1 MNKEQLFWDWFKAN
15 EAKFFFLNQISDTDE
30 KDRILEEFLH
40 HLHKYCDQLFFE
52 IGGHPNDK
60 QDLIITAEG
69 NSALFDKVETLVN
82 QAPLLEY
89 WNLIALKPAIGNST
103 IEYNEIKLDPHTIY
117 FIPLSSNASKKI
129 GIRLYIED
137 YDPANLKDFL
147 TAAYLLLDNIL
158 GERSNALHIG
168 HLEIESL
175 NVHTKREELIE
186 LVKLPKY
193 IKWKRAQ
200 AGS

>member
-1 MNKEQLFWDWFKAN
+1 MLQ
-15 EAKFFFLNQISDTDE
+15 
-30 KDRILEEFLH
+30 
-40 HLHKYCDQLFFE
+40 
-52 IGGHPNDK
+52 
-60 QDLIITAEG
+60 
-69 NSALFDKVETLVN
+69 
-82 QAPLLEY
+82 
-89 WNLIALKPAIGNST
+89 
-103 IEYNEIKLDPHTIY
+103 
-117 FIPLSSNASKKI
+117 KKI

-175 NVHTKREELIE
+175 HVHTKREELIE

-200 AGS
+200 AET